1 MTNVVLFTP
10 KSELDKKQNLQE
22 FISFAKQLPP
32 LSQEMDY
39 ESNYWKGVVNFTKL
53 GVNARDKTPENLLH
67 PSIIP
72 FAKAYVIYC
81 KSVEKTK
88 NTHQLKA
95 IRVIEK
101 AILQSH
107 PDIDVT
113 QIDSNVLDRAAQI
126 AREKYGTGSYQAG
139 CHLEK
144 LCDFLVNKKIVEYF
158 SWKNPINRPEDT
170 IEKVG
175 KKGKEAR
182 DKRLPDEDA
191 LLAIAEIFS
200 LGEENLSPRDIFTTS
215 TMTLLLSAPARR
227 G

>member
-10 KSELDKKQNLQE
+10 KSELDKKQNLQD
-22 FISFAKQLPP
+22 FLNFAKQLPP

-39 ESNYWKGVVNFTKL
+39 DSNYWKGIVNFTKL
-53 GVNARDKTPENLLH
+53 GVNARDKNPENLLH

-101 AILQSH
+101 AILQRH

-126 AREKYGTGSYQAG
+126 ALETYGTGA
-139 CHLEK
+139 
-144 LCDFLVNKKIVEYF
+144 F
-158 SWKNPINRPEDT
+158 P
-170 IEKVG
+170 
-175 KKGKEAR
+175 
-182 DKRLPDEDA
+182 
-191 LLAIAEIFS
+191 
-200 LGEENLSPRDIFTTS
+200 FTCW
-215 TMTLLLSAPARR
+215 
-227 G
+227 